1 MRADPVADDDG
12 HTHLTTNYLDPPLQI
27 LRRII

>member
-1 MRADPVADDDG
+1 MRADPLADDDG
-12 HTHLTTNYLDPPLQI
+12 HARLTTNYLDPPLLF